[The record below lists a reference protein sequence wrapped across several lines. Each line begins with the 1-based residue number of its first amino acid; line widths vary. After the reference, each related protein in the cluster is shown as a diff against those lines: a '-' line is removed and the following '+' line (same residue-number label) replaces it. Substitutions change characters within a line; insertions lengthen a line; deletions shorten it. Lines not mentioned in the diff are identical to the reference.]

1 MLHFEGDRDYS
12 HPPAALWPKLADVRF
27 LAQCVPDA
35 ESVSYPEADVAQLV
49 IRPGLAFVRGTLEL
63 TMRLSD
69 RVEGSSARL
78 HLATKGI
85 GSSSTVEAAYSLAGH
100 NGGTRLHWTADV
112 TQLGGLLKA
121 VPQGLLKAAA
131 QKVIN
136 DAWAAL
142 EAKLQST

>member
-1 MLHFEGDRDYS
+1 MLHFEGDREYPQ
-12 HPPAALWPKLADVRF
+12 PPATLWPKIADVQF
-27 LAQCVPDA
+27 LAECVPDA
-35 ESVSYPEADVAQLV
+35 ESVSYPEPDVAQLV

-69 RVEGSSARL
+69 RLEGSSAKL

-85 GSSSTVEAAYSLAGH
+85 GSSSNVEAAYSLAAH
-100 NGGTRLHWTADV
+100 NGSTRLHWTADV

-136 DAWAAL
+136 DAWVAL
-142 EAKLQST
+142 EAKLQ